1 MEMLNN
7 ILGFFNN
14 YGWPGIVAIVLILVI
29 YWLITKKDKSTKATI
44 INGFDKLATSISNQN
59 ENLIDCITRSN
70 EKTQA
75 ELFNLVKT
83 TLSERDNTIKYN
95 HERSLDRRFIISE
108 EIGNILWD
116 TMNLYNCQRAIVI
129 ELHNSKENLN
139 GLSFL
144 WYDVQYE
151 KQQRDVLSL
160 SSKARNLQAS
170 NIMPIINRVNNTP
183 GNIIILNSDDIEKIY
198 NESTVLYSQFKEVN
212 IEHII
217 FSGIYSSDNKL
228 IGLVALEF
236 QKNHPYYEDIINL
249 LDIKER
255 TAKISQLLEFS
266 KTNNIVD
273 TENFNNAKN
282 E

>member
-7 ILGFFNN
+7 ILEFLNK

-29 YWLITKKDKSTKATI
+29 YWIITKKDKSTKATI

-255 TAKISQLLEFS
+255 TAKISQLLQFS
-266 KTNNIVD
+266 KTNIVD
-273 TENFNNAKN
+273 TENFNNIKN